1 MFIFSSTIYL
11 IDGCHL
17 CTSGLPSPSPLSQYI
32 LLLSHSTLM
41 SNVKLSKA
49 LSWVLRHS
57 APSLGLQL
65 APDGFVQVQSVLSL
79 DHPRFRKDGQPKFS
93 VDDAIQ
99 VVENFRLECC
109 TLLEDGT
116 LLKEDI
122 VNGTTQNTASGDAN
136 QSKDHVEKTIHT
148 MAKEYSA

>member
-1 MFIFSSTIYL
+1 
-11 IDGCHL
+11 
-17 CTSGLPSPSPLSQYI
+17 
-32 LLLSHSTLM
+32 
-41 SNVKLSKA
+41 
-49 LSWVLRHS
+49 
-57 APSLGLQL
+57 
-65 APDGFVQVQSVLSL
+65 VQVQSVLSL

-99 VVENFRLECC
+99 VVENNDKQWFQLECC

-136 QSKDHVEKTIHT
+136 QSKDHVEKNNTHHGKRVLCISANQGNLFCGTYKQISCIQHQGLSRMKRNHIHFT
-148 MAKEYSA
+148 TGLPKSPNKPISGMRSSSEIYIYRNG

>member
-1 MFIFSSTIYL
+1 
-11 IDGCHL
+11 
-17 CTSGLPSPSPLSQYI
+17 
-32 LLLSHSTLM
+32 M

-49 LSWVLRHS
+49 LSWVLCHS

-99 VVENFRLECC
+99 VVENNDKQWFQLECC

-136 QSKDHVEKTIHT
+136 QSKDHVEKKTIHT